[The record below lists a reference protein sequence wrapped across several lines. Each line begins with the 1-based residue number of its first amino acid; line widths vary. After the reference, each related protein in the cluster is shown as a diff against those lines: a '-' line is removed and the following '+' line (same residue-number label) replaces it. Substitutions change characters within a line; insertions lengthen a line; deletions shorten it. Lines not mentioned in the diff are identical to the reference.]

1 MNIKSKRFIRNNF
14 WKVVPSPVR
23 GQLANVFVKG
33 LPESERF
40 RLGLPYV
47 MGMLENLKKNGFAP
61 QTVIDVGANVGDW
74 SRMTSQVF
82 PSAQFFMI
90 EGNPD
95 NEPFLRNSASMFGQ
109 NSEYSILLL
118 GPEDKDGVTFYK
130 LGTGSSVLR
139 ELTTFERSQV
149 TLPMRTL
156 DRFMESRPYNSP
168 VLLKL
173 DVQGF
178 ELQVLLGG
186 TSTLN
191 RAEVVI
197 METSLLPYNENAPL
211 FAEVVAFMAD
221 RGFVAFDFCG
231 QTRRQTDDT
240 LFQTDV
246 VFVKKDSS
254 LRAPR
259 RFWWGEP

>member
-1 MNIKSKRFIRNNF
+1 
-14 WKVVPSPVR
+14 
-23 GQLANVFVKG
+23 
-33 LPESERF
+33 
-40 RLGLPYV
+40 
-47 MGMLENLKKNGFAP
+47 
-61 QTVIDVGANVGDW
+61 
-74 SRMTSQVF
+74 
-82 PSAQFFMI
+82 
-90 EGNPD
+90 
-95 NEPFLRNSASMFGQ
+95 
-109 NSEYSILLL
+109 
-118 GPEDKDGVTFYK
+118 
-130 LGTGSSVLR
+130 
-139 ELTTFERSQV
+139 
-149 TLPMRTL
+149 
-156 DRFMESRPYNSP
+156 MESRPYNSP

-221 RGFVAFDFCG
+221 REFVAFDFCG

-246 VFVKKDSS
+246 VFKKDSS

-259 RFWWGEP
+259 RFWWGERLIRSGSCCSLPLLLQRAWTAPGRSEDHRHNLIRLQSHAASCPRTQKLVQLPTATSLSQRCR